1 MDLAPEWLRTP
12 LLAALLAALG
22 YVAKLLIEEF
32 TKWRLRRD
40 ERQSKLVAL
49 QSLLLASRRVYEI
62 QNDLIRKLHG
72 EILLS
77 GTGKQLGETASYDEF
92 LATAYPEMEE
102 RHKRMHGLIR
112 AYTTTAV
119 RPLNLAIL
127 DWLNAD
133 TYFKGQSRPGSGDD
147 LASNL
152 QTLEAH
158 LVLWKAKYDFWIPDH
173 PERAFVYMAD
183 ENEHGVGFPVGIEKI
198 IAKRTGGPFKPTFGQ
213 LETST

>member
-62 QNDLIRKLHG
+62 QNDLIRKLYG
-72 EILLS
+72 EIRLS
-77 GTGKQLGETASYDEF
+77 GTGKLSEETASYDEF
-92 LATAYPEMEE
+92 LATAYPEMQEP
-102 RHKRMHGLIR
+102 HKRMHGLIR
-112 AYTTTAV
+112 ATTAV

-127 DWLNAD
+127 D
-133 TYFKGQSRPGSGDD
+133 
-147 LASNL
+147 
-152 QTLEAH
+152 
-158 LVLWKAKYDFWIPDH
+158 
-173 PERAFVYMAD
+173 
-183 ENEHGVGFPVGIEKI
+183 
-198 IAKRTGGPFKPTFGQ
+198 
-213 LETST
+213 